1 MEKGFTTKAA
11 YDASRH
17 ALQQARERV
26 RQAEAAAA
34 EARTKLAAGPSSGI
48 NPQVEAARVQRSQA
62 QVNLDRTTVRAPSAG
77 RIAQS
82 DRLQVGQMLV
92 AGLPAVTLVDTDR
105 KSVVSGKRVSVRVA
119 SGGRR

>member
-1 MEKGFTTKAA
+1 MPAAREDEKFAQVNFERQAALMEKGFKTKAA

-17 ALQQARERV
+17 ALQQALERV

-62 QVNLDRTTVRAPSAG
+62 QVNLDRTTVRAP
-77 RIAQS
+77 R
-82 DRLQVGQMLV
+82 
-92 AGLPAVTLVDTDR
+92 DR
-105 KSVVSGKRVSVRVA
+105 KSGV
-119 SGGRR
+119 

>member
-1 MEKGFTTKAA
+1 MKFAQVNFARQAAQMEKGFTTKAA

-48 NPQVEAARVQRSQA
+48 NPQVQAARGQRSQA
-62 QVNLDRTTVRAPSAG
+62 KVNLARTPVRSPN
-77 RIAQS
+77 
-82 DRLQVGQMLV
+82 
-92 AGLPAVTLVDTDR
+92 
-105 KSVVSGKRVSVRVA
+105 
-119 SGGRR
+119 GGRTAQKSAERRVGKECVSKCRSRWSPNH